1 MAFRVGR
8 GGSPPLPDPAESG
21 LHRDAHMKN
30 TLQTIAQRFR
40 PPRRIGVREAWLN
53 HERYVGQRVSLH
65 GIVRVFDAD
74 LPSAYFT
81 LDDDPA
87 RVGLRA
93 EATLLQPLVGRAVR
107 AIGHLTFKPG
117 VGIFLDVESITKER

>member
-1 MAFRVGR
+1 
-8 GGSPPLPDPAESG
+8 
-21 LHRDAHMKN
+21 MKN

-53 HERYVGQRVSLH
+53 HERYAGQRVRLH
-65 GIVRVFDAD
+65 GIVRAFEAD

-81 LDDDPA
+81 LDDDLA

-93 EATLLQPLVGRAVR
+93 TETQLRPLIGQAVCAVGQ
-107 AIGHLTFKPG
+107 LTFTPG
-117 VGIFLDVESITKER
+117 VGIFLDVETITQER